1 MELQLITS
9 IRPLTAEELSILY
22 HWWPAIKAVGMF
34 AFVGGLSYYIKREN
48 IETTKPFYVPAE
60 NGEFLTL
67 LGMAPARS
75 EHVSVRP

>member
-34 AFVGGLSYYIKREN
+34 AFVGGLVMG
-48 IETTKPFYVPAE
+48 PFVMLAYRH
-60 NGEFLTL
+60 NK
-67 LGMAPARS
+67 
-75 EHVSVRP
+75 H